1 MIENNLHSYVQ
12 LSKIESIPS
21 LVSLNI
27 EKNDVIF
34 TNVFRSFIVYRF
46 PHLVEICEEKV
57 SEEDRTRAKLQFQNF
72 DRILCKSSILVWA
85 I

>member
-1 MIENNLHSYVQ
+1 MEDVK
-12 LSKIESIPS
+12 KI
-21 LVSLNI
+21 N
-27 EKNDVIF
+27 KNSRMGIHHELIWCFVFMAGLIF